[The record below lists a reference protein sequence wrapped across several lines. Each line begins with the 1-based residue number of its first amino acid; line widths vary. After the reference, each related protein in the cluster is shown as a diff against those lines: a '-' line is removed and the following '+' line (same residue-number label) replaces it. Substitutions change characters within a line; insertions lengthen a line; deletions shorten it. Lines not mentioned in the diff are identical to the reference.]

1 MELSPVE
8 ILQEVERQFPLQ
20 LQICVQAVQI
30 RKLQEPPENDTDNE
44 QQYKY

>member
-8 ILQEVERQFPLQ
+8 VLQEVEKQFPLQ

-30 RKLQEPPENDTDNE
+30 RKLTEEQDDTDDE
-44 QQYKY
+44 

>member
-8 ILQEVERQFPLQ
+8 VLQEVERQFPLQ

-30 RKLQEPPENDTDNE
+30 RKLTEQLDDTDDE
-44 QQYKY
+44 

>member
-8 ILQEVERQFPLQ
+8 VLQEVERQFPLQ

-30 RKLQEPPENDTDNE
+30 RKLTEQLDDTDD
-44 QQYKY
+44 K

>member
-8 ILQEVERQFPLQ
+8 ILQEIERQFPLQ

-30 RKLQEPPENDTDNE
+30 RKLQELPEDDTDDE
-44 QQYKY
+44 Q